1 MVQSTEIIPD
11 DTAQRMQQLM
21 ADGAVKATHGPN
33 VVELSGYDSDTAY
46 TMLYPTDGDVPV
58 RVPKDEVN
66 YYLARP
72 AQKKGVRPVMV
83 RSGNGVLWAY
93 SDGSEFKPAFQV
105 VPLEKS
111 SSSPASS
118 NGAVAQTVTTKQTRK
133 KRHRGSR
140 GSRR

>member
-11 DTAQRMQQLM
+11 DTARRMQQLVE
-21 ADGAVKATHGPN
+21 DGAVKATHGLN
-33 VVELSGYDSDTAY
+33 VVELSGYDSDMAY
-46 TMLYPTDGDVPV
+46 TMLYPTDGGRPV
-58 RVPKDEVN
+58 RVPKEEVN
-66 YYLARP
+66 YYLAKP
-72 AQKKGVRPVMV
+72 VQKKGVRAVMV
-83 RSGNGVLWAY
+83 QSGNGVLWAY

-111 SSSPASS
+111 LSSPASS

>member
-11 DTAQRMQQLM
+11 DTARRMQQLM
-21 ADGAVKATHGPN
+21 EDGVVKATHGPN
-33 VVELSGYDSDTAY
+33 VVELTGYDSDTAY
-46 TMLYPTDGDVPV
+46 TMLYPTDGGVSV

-66 YYLARP
+66 YYLAKP
-72 AQKKGVRPVMV
+72 VQKKGVRPVMV
-83 RSGNGVLWAY
+83 RSERGVLWAY

-118 NGAVAQTVTTKQTRK
+118 NGAVAQAVTTKQTRK